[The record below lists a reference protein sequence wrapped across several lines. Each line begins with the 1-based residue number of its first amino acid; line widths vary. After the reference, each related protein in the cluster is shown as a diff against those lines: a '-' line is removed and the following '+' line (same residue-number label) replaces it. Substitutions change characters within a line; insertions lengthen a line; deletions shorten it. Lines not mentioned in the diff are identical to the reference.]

1 MSQARKTAK
10 LAFPG
15 QTVKLHQEFQI
26 GIHDSHELN
35 AVLSRADIILA
46 SVQTTANL
54 PAMKLK
60 GWTDAETQTFTTLKG
75 VVP

>member
-1 MSQARKTAK
+1 MSHKPHGPVPVISYNGN
-10 LAFPG
+10 L
-15 QTVKLHQEFQI
+15 
-26 GIHDSHELN
+26 
-35 AVLSRADIILA
+35 ILA
-46 SVQTTANL
+46 AAQTTANL